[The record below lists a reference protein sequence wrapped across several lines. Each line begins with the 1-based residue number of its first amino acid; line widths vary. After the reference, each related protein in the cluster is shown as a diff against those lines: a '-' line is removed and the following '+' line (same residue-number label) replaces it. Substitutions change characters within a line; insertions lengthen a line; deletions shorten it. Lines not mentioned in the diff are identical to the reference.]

1 MKEKILIVEDEF
13 IVANDLRIMLEKAG
27 YAVCGIAPSVVKA
40 LDLISAK
47 QPDWVLLDIF
57 LQGDKTGIELAAQ
70 LTEMNIPFIYI
81 SANTNQ
87 ATLEAAKATL
97 PYGFMV
103 KPFREKDLLVM
114 LDIARY
120 RHEQHQ
126 KYQHTEEPAAK
137 TQIAEIVQKKEPFHI
152 RLKETGAVLNTMI
165 PYDFLWI
172 SRANQKAGSRDIGV
186 FRTAHNQYKIFNIE
200 ELLEMMCVSQ
210 RDFKAWSSTAILNGS
225 SPVISGYEFKKLKM
239 ENILIKCIADHFK
252 LESLLITEAEREEE
266 IFQFVF
272 FSSSAGLY
280 SSTHSGIADRS
291 SKDFSLILDMISDRK
306 DDSSEK
312 HPSVPKEKSAPV
324 TTEKVIH
331 KTENTKARSSEFNG
345 IIGDSKL
352 LHAVFKKIELVAPD
366 DTSVLIL
373 GESGTGKERIAHA
386 IHKLSPRKSRTMVTV
401 NCAALPLTLIESE
414 LFGHEKGAFT
424 GANEKRIGK
433 FEQADGG
440 SIFLDEIGELPLEAQ
455 AKLLR
460 VLQEKEIERIGGN
473 YTKKINVRIIT
484 ATNRNLEKEVA
495 EGRFRLDLYYRLNVF
510 PVELPALRER
520 KEDIPML
527 VQHFINKYS
536 RGSSENITAI
546 SPQALKE
553 LNNYDWPGNIRELE
567 HLIERSMVMT
577 EGDTISAV
585 ELPLV
590 HHLPEHTSGESSRVK
605 TLEEMERDH
614 ILSILKICKGKIFG
628 AGGAAEILNIPS
640 TTLNSKIKKLGIRYE
655 FEK

>member
-40 LDLISAK
+40 LELIAAK
-47 QPDWVLLDIF
+47 QPDWILLDIF
-57 LQGDKTGIELAAQ
+57 LQGDKTGIELAVQ

-103 KPFREKDLLVM
+103 KPFREKDLMVM

-126 KYQHTEEPAAK
+126 KYQLFDEPVPKIQLAA
-137 TQIAEIVQKKEPFHI
+137 ILSKKGPI
-152 RLKETGAVLNTMI
+152 LNRLKEAAAVLQPMI
-165 PYDFLWI
+165 PFDFLWI
-172 SRANQKAGSRDIGV
+172 SRAKQKAGSRDMGIFKTVGSE
-186 FRTAHNQYKIFNIE
+186 YKICNME
-200 ELLEMMCVSQ
+200 ELLETMCVSQ
-210 RDFKAWSSTAILNGS
+210 RDFKSWSTTAILDHTA
-225 SPVISGYEFKKLKM
+225 PVISGYEFKKLKM
-239 ENILIKCIADHFK
+239 DNILVKCLSDHFK
-252 LESLLITEAEREEE
+252 FESLLVKEADSEGET
-266 IFQFVF
+266 FQFVF
-272 FSSSAGLY
+272 FNVSAAVY
-280 SSTHSGIADRS
+280 SSTHAAIADQLEQ
-291 SKDFSLILDMISDRK
+291 DFSLILDRIAEEK
-306 DDSSEK
+306 NLPSEK
-312 HPSVPKEKSAPV
+312 QPSPTVEKTASV
-324 TTEKVIH
+324 NSGKVVS
-331 KTENTKARSSEFNG
+331 KTERAGPGSHEFKG
-345 IIGDSKL
+345 VIGDSKL
-352 LHAVFKKIELVAPD
+352 LHAVFRKIELVAPD

-386 IHKLSPRKSRTMVTV
+386 IHKLSPRKARTMVTV

-536 RGSSENITAI
+536 KGSSAGITGI
-546 SPQALKE
+546 SAGALME
-553 LNNYDWPGNIRELE
+553 LQGYNWPGNIRELE

-577 EGDTISAV
+577 EGDTITSV
-585 ELPLV
+585 ELPSI
-590 HHLPEHTSGESSRVK
+590 HHTPENIAADQSKIK

-614 ILSILKICKGKIFG
+614 ILSILRICKGKVFG

-655 FEK
+655 YEK